1 MTAQEI
7 VEEITER
14 IEANKAVRD
23 EYKAKGEY
31 IEEAL
36 RESAI
41 LELIGLR
48 AFIVGRTEAN
58 GPAEKNRREAD
69 MIAERGTVLQ
79 GDHAGRGRAVKE
91 GDNEIR

>member
-14 IEANKAVRD
+14 IEANKAARD

-41 LELIGLR
+41 MELRGLKS
-48 AFIVGRTEAN
+48 FIEGWEGMKRPQGELHTPESDKI
-58 GPAEKNRREAD
+58 AEKEQFFRE
-69 MIAERGTVLQ
+69 ITPEEVERLKK
-79 GDHAGRGRAVKE
+79 RER
-91 GDNEIR
+91 I

>member
-1 MTAQEI
+1 MTVQEI

-14 IEANKAVRD
+14 IENNKEVRD
-23 EYKAKGEY
+23 GYKAEGEY
-31 IEEAL
+31 FKEAL

-69 MIAERGTVLQ
+69 EIAEREQFFREITPEEVEQL
-79 GDHAGRGRAVKE
+79 RKE
-91 GDNEIR
+91 TMR

>member
-14 IEANKAVRD
+14 IEANKAVKD
-23 EYKAKGEY
+23 EYKAEGEY
-31 IEEAL
+31 IKEAL

-58 GPAEKNRREAD
+58 VTAERNRREAD
-69 MIAERGTVLQ
+69 EIAEREQFFREITPEEVEQLRKETV
-79 GDHAGRGRAVKE
+79 R
-91 GDNEIR
+91 